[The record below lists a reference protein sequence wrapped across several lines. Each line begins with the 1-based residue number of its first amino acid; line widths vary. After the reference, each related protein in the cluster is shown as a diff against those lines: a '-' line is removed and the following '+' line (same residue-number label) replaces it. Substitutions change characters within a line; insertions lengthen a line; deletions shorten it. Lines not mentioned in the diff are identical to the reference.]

1 MSRVDVLGI
10 GFDRV
15 DLERA
20 VGVVLERL
28 RRGERT
34 TVITANPEF
43 VMLARREADLRA
55 IAARADLVIPDGTG
69 VLLASRVLGDP
80 LPGRAPGRFLVDAL
94 AARAAPLG
102 VSFFLLGAAPGVAE
116 RAGARLR
123 ERHPELRIVGT
134 YHGSSGPDA
143 DSDTVARVG
152 AAAPH

>member
-1 MSRVDVLGI
+1 MDHRHLHPRTSWRGCTERPSHASGARSHPALIDAYRRPRVSGNRVGILGV

-94 AARAAPLG
+94 AAHASSLG
-102 VSFFLLGAAPGVAE
+102 VSFFLLGAAPGV
-116 RAGARLR
+116 
-123 ERHPELRIVGT
+123 
-134 YHGSSGPDA
+134 
-143 DSDTVARVG
+143 
-152 AAAPH
+152 